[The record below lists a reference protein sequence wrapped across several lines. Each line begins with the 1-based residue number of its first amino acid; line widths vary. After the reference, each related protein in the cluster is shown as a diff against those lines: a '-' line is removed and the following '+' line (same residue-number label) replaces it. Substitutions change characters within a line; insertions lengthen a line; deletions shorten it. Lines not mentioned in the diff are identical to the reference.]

1 MEIVIVAVIM
11 LLLLLLIKEVIQ
23 PLHALIS
30 VMFSF
35 LLFSMLFSTL
45 LLPFIKQLLETLA
58 FLPYA
63 KAIVVSASLFYIG
76 QWVSMLLV
84 EQNYKVLGH
93 IVYDGVKIVILLYW
107 FKEFL
112 AVLQEV
118 SAILQ
123 RLN

>member
-1 MEIVIVAVIM
+1 MDIVIVAVVM
-11 LLLLLLIKEVIQ
+11 LLLLMLIKEVIQ

-35 LLFSMLFSTL
+35 LLFGMFFSTL

-84 EQNYKVLGH
+84 EQNYKVLGN
-93 IVYDGVKIVILLYW
+93 IVYDGVKIVILVYW

>member
-1 MEIVIVAVIM
+1 M
-11 LLLLLLIKEVIQ
+11 L
-23 PLHALIS
+23 
-30 VMFSF
+30 
-35 LLFSMLFSTL
+35 T
-45 LLPFIKQLLETLA
+45 

-63 KAIVVSASLFYIG
+63 KAIVMSASLFYVG

-84 EQNYKVLGH
+84 ENSYKILGS
-93 IVYDGVKIVILLYW
+93 IVFDAVKIVILLYW

-112 AVLQEV
+112 DVLQGV

>member
-1 MEIVIVAVIM
+1 MEIVILAVVM

-35 LLFSMLFSTL
+35 LLFSMLFSAL

-63 KAIVVSASLFYIG
+63 KAVVVSASLFYIG
-76 QWVSMLLV
+76 QWVSMLLI
-84 EQNYKVLGH
+84 EQNYKVLGN
-93 IVYDGVKIVILLYW
+93 IVNDGVKIVILGYW

>member
-1 MEIVIVAVIM
+1 MEIVIVAVVM

-35 LLFSMLFSTL
+35 LLFSLLFTTL
-45 LLPFIKQLLETLA
+45 LLPFVKQLLGMLT

-63 KAIVVSASLFYIG
+63 KAIVISASLFYVG

-84 EQNYKVLGH
+84 ENSYKVLGS
-93 IVYDGVKIVILLYW
+93 VVFDAVKLVILLYW

-112 AVLQEV
+112 DVLQGV

>member
-1 MEIVIVAVIM
+1 MDIVIVAVVM

-35 LLFSMLFSTL
+35 LLFGMLFSAL

-63 KAIVVSASLFYIG
+63 KAVVVSASLFYIG
-76 QWVSMLLV
+76 QWVSMLLI
-84 EQNYKVLGH
+84 EQNYKVLGN
-93 IVYDGVKIVILLYW
+93 IVNDGVKIVILGYW

>member
-1 MEIVIVAVIM
+1 MDIVIVAVVM

-35 LLFSMLFSTL
+35 LLFGMLFSAL

-63 KAIVVSASLFYIG
+63 KAVVVSASLFYIG
-76 QWVSMLLV
+76 QWVSMLLI
-84 EQNYKVLGH
+84 EQNYKVLGN
-93 IVYDGVKIVILLYW
+93 IVNDGAKIVILGYW

>member
-1 MEIVIVAVIM
+1 MEIVLVAVVM
-11 LLLLLLIKEVIQ
+11 LLLLLLLKEVIK

-35 LLFSMLFSTL
+35 LLFSLLFSTL
-45 LLPFIKQLLETLA
+45 LLPLVKQLLEMLA

-63 KAIVVSASLFYIG
+63 KAIVMSASLFYVG

-84 EQNYKVLGH
+84 EHSYKVLGGL
-93 IVYDGVKIVILLYW
+93 VFDAVKIVILLYW
-107 FKEFL
+107 MKEFL

-118 SAILQ
+118 SVILQ
-123 RLN
+123 RIS

>member
-1 MEIVIVAVIM
+1 MEIVIVAVVM

-35 LLFSMLFSTL
+35 LLFGMLFSTL

-93 IVYDGVKIVILLYW
+93 IVYDGVKIIILLYW

>member
-1 MEIVIVAVIM
+1 MEIVIIAVVM
-11 LLLLLLIKEVIQ
+11 LLLLLLIKEVIK

-35 LLFSMLFSTL
+35 LLFGMLFSTL

-58 FLPYA
+58 ILPYA
-63 KAIVVSASLFYIG
+63 KAIVISASLFYVG

-84 EQNYKVLGH
+84 EQNYKVLGN
-93 IVYDGVKIVILLYW
+93 IVIDGVKIVILLYW

>member
-1 MEIVIVAVIM
+1 MEIVIVAVVM

-35 LLFSMLFSTL
+35 LLFSLLFTTL
-45 LLPFIKQLLETLA
+45 LLPFVKQLIGMLT

-63 KAIVVSASLFYIG
+63 KAIVISASLFYVG
-76 QWVSMLLV
+76 QWVSTLLV
-84 EQNYKVLGH
+84 EHSYKVLGS
-93 IVYDGVKIVILLYW
+93 IVFDAVKIVILLYW

-112 AVLQEV
+112 DVLQGV
-118 SAILQ
+118 AAILQ

>member
-1 MEIVIVAVIM
+1 MEIVIVAVVM

-35 LLFSMLFSTL
+35 LLFGMLFSTL
-45 LLPFIKQLLETLA
+45 LLPFVKQLLETLA

-63 KAIVVSASLFYIG
+63 KAILISASMFYVG
-76 QWVSMLLV
+76 QWVSLLLV
-84 EQNYKVLGH
+84 EHNYRVLGN
-93 IVYDGVKIVILLYW
+93 IVFAAVKIVILLYW

-112 AVLQEV
+112 GVLQEV

>member
-1 MEIVIVAVIM
+1 MEIVIVAVVM

-30 VMFSF
+30 VMFAF
-35 LLFSMLFSTL
+35 LLFGFLFSTL
-45 LLPFIKQLLETLA
+45 LLPFVKQLMDLLT

-63 KAIVVSASLFYIG
+63 KAIVMSASLFYVG

-84 EQNYKVLGH
+84 EHSYKVLGS
-93 IVYDGVKIVILLYW
+93 IVFDAVKIVILMYW

-112 AVLQEV
+112 VVLQGV

>member
-1 MEIVIVAVIM
+1 MEIVILAVVM

-35 LLFSMLFSTL
+35 LLFSMLFSAL
-45 LLPFIKQLLETLA
+45 FLPFIKQLLETLA

-63 KAIVVSASLFYIG
+63 KAVVVSASLFYIG
-76 QWVSMLLV
+76 QWVSMLLI
-84 EQNYKVLGH
+84 EQNYKVLGN
-93 IVYDGVKIVILLYW
+93 IVNDGVKIVILGYW

>member
-1 MEIVIVAVIM
+1 MEIVIIAVVM

-35 LLFSMLFSTL
+35 LLFGMLFSTL

-76 QWVSMLLV
+76 QWVCVLLV

>member
-1 MEIVIVAVIM
+1 MEIVIVAVVM
-11 LLLLLLIKEVIQ
+11 LLLLMLIKEVIQ

-35 LLFSMLFSTL
+35 LLFGMFFSTL

-84 EQNYKVLGH
+84 EQNYKVLGN
-93 IVYDGVKIVILLYW
+93 IVYDGVKIVILVYW

>member
-1 MEIVIVAVIM
+1 MEIVIVAVVM

-23 PLHALIS
+23 PLHGLIS

-35 LLFSMLFSTL
+35 LLFGMLFSTL
-45 LLPFIKQLLETLA
+45 LLPFVKQLLEMLA

-63 KAIVVSASLFYIG
+63 KAILISASMFYVG
-76 QWVSMLLV
+76 QWVSLLLA
-84 EQNYKVLGH
+84 EHNYKVLGN
-93 IVYDGVKIVILLYW
+93 IVFAAVKIVILLYW

-118 SAILQ
+118 SAILK

>member
-1 MEIVIVAVIM
+1 MEIVIIAVIM

-35 LLFSMLFSTL
+35 LLFGMLFSTL

-76 QWVSMLLV
+76 QWMSMLLV
-84 EQNYKVLGH
+84 EQNYKVLGN

>member
-1 MEIVIVAVIM
+1 
-11 LLLLLLIKEVIQ
+11 
-23 PLHALIS
+23 
-30 VMFSF
+30 MFSF
-35 LLFSMLFSTL
+35 LLFGMLFSTL

-58 FLPYA
+58 ILPYA
-63 KAIVVSASLFYIG
+63 KAIVISASLFYVG
-76 QWVSMLLV
+76 QWMSLLLV
-84 EQNYKVLGH
+84 EHNYKVLGN
-93 IVYDGVKIVILLYW
+93 IVIDGVKIVILLYW